1 MGLFSNLERRLSE
14 GVNGAFAKAF
24 RSEVQPVEIASAMRG
39 AMDDRAAATKK
50 GQRAVV
56 PNLFTVDLSPGD
68 FERLDAARDD
78 ITDELIA
85 SATEHADSQRYVP
98 GGPVSVQ
105 FAADPEL
112 ETGVFRLRPS
122 IARQVQEAPQ
132 PSRPQPRQYDEF
144 DPSSARQ
151 DQPWDEGRRP
161 LYDDGPA
168 PRQYQT
174 PPREYPTPS
183 QQYQVPQHHQQPMQQ
198 HPGYD
203 DPAPEQPRAARVPSP
218 AAPRRFKQRPSLII
232 DGDSYP
238 LLGAIT
244 VIGRDDDADIML
256 DDPGISRRHS
266 EIRITNDGPHLV
278 MTVRD
283 LGSTNGTFVNGDPI
297 DRAHLHD
304 GDRITVG
311 RTHLLF
317 REGGRR

>member
-50 GQRAVV
+50 GQRVVV

-68 FERLDAARDD
+68 FERLDAARHD

-85 SATEHADSQRYVP
+85 SATEHADSQRYSP
-98 GGPVSVQ
+98 GGPVTVQ

-122 IARQVQEAPQ
+122 IARQVEESPH
-132 PSRPQPRQYDEF
+132 SGRPQPREYDEF

-151 DQPWDEGRRP
+151 DRP
-161 LYDDGPA
+161 AYDDRQA
-168 PRQYQT
+168 PQQYQT
-174 PPREYPTPS
+174 PAREYPTPAHQYPAAPAHPAPR
-183 QQYQVPQHHQQPMQQ
+183 QQGWQD
-198 HPGYD
+198 PGYD
-203 DPAPEQPRAARVPSP
+203 ESAPQQPPAPRTPSP

-311 RTHLLF
+311 RTHLMF

>member
-39 AMDDRAAATKK
+39 AMDDRAASAKK
-50 GQRAVV
+50 GQRPVV
-56 PNLFTVDLSPGD
+56 PNLFTVDLSTSD
-68 FERLDAARDD
+68 FERLDEARDD
-78 ITDELIA
+78 VNDELIA
-85 SATEHADSQRYVP
+85 SATEHADMQRYLP
-98 GGPVSVQ
+98 GGPVRVE
-105 FAADPEL
+105 FAEDPEL

-122 IARQVQEAPQ
+122 IARQVHDERQ
-132 PSRPQPRQYDEF
+132 PSRHQHWEQPEASQQAEYDE
-144 DPSSARQ
+144 
-151 DQPWDEGRRP
+151 
-161 LYDDGPA
+161 YDDHGDVDYVDPPQEQYLAPKPPNPA
-168 PRQYQT
+168 
-174 PPREYPTPS
+174 
-183 QQYQVPQHHQQPMQQ
+183 
-198 HPGYD
+198 
-203 DPAPEQPRAARVPSP
+203 APSP

-244 VIGRDDDADIML
+244 VVGRDDEADIML

-266 EIRITNDGPHLV
+266 EIRVTNDGPHLV
-278 MTVRD
+278 MTVSD
-283 LGSTNGTFVNGDPI
+283 LGSTNGTFLNGDPI

-317 REGGRR
+317 QEGGRR

>member
-24 RSEVQPVEIASAMRG
+24 RADVQPVEIAAEMRG
-39 AMDDRAAATKK
+39 AMDDRAASTKK

-56 PNLFTVDLSPGD
+56 PNFFTVDLSPGD
-68 FERLDAARDD
+68 FERLDPARDE
-78 ITDELIA
+78 ISDELIA
-85 SATEHADSQRYVP
+85 SATEHADVQRYLP
-98 GGPVSVQ
+98 GGPIAVE
-105 FAADPEL
+105 FAEDPDL

-122 IARQVQEAPQ
+122 IARQVETPRR
-132 PSRPQPRQYDEF
+132 PSRPQPREYDEF
-144 DPSSARQ
+144 NPISARQ
-151 DQPWDEGRRP
+151 EQPEHHEPQRYQQHREQPPQPYSGNQQQPYDDRPPEPPRRP
-161 LYDDGPA
+161 TPA
-168 PRQYQT
+168 PRQ
-174 PPREYPTPS
+174 
-183 QQYQVPQHHQQPMQQ
+183 
-198 HPGYD
+198 
-203 DPAPEQPRAARVPSP
+203 PSP

-232 DGDSYP
+232 DGDRYP

-244 VIGRDDDADIML
+244 VIGRDDEADIML

-283 LGSTNGTFVNGDPI
+283 LGSTNGTFLNGDAI
-297 DRAHLHD
+297 DRAHLQD

-317 REGGRR
+317 EEGGRK

>member
-24 RSEVQPVEIASAMRG
+24 RSEVQPVEIAAEMRG
-39 AMDDRAAATKK
+39 AMDDRAAHTKK

-68 FERLDAARDD
+68 FERLDRARDEVG
-78 ITDELIA
+78 DELIA
-85 SATEHADSQRYVP
+85 SATEHADVQRYVP
-98 GGPVSVQ
+98 GGPIVVE
-105 FAADPEL
+105 FAEDPDL

-122 IARQVQEAPQ
+122 IARQVDNDRRPA
-132 PSRPQPRQYDEF
+132 RPQPREYDEF
-144 DPSSARQ
+144 QPSSARQ
-151 DQPWDEGRRP
+151 EPQHE
-161 LYDDGPA
+161 PA
-168 PRQYQT
+168 PQPYFHDDYEQQDYQQ
-174 PPREYPTPS
+174 PYAEPAPTP
-183 QQYQVPQHHQQPMQQ
+183 
-198 HPGYD
+198 
-203 DPAPEQPRAARVPSP
+203 RTPSP
-218 AAPRRFKQRPSLII
+218 AAPRRFKQRPSLVI
-232 DGDSYP
+232 DGDRYP

-266 EIRITNDGPHLV
+266 EIRVTNDGPHLV

-283 LGSTNGTFVNGDPI
+283 LGSTNGTFLNGDAI

-311 RTHLLF
+311 RTHLVF
-317 REGGRR
+317 EEGGRK

>member
-39 AMDDRAAATKK
+39 AMDDRAASAKK
-50 GQRAVV
+50 GQRPVV
-56 PNLFTVDLSPGD
+56 PNLFTVDLSTSD
-68 FERLDAARDD
+68 FERLDEARDD
-78 ITDELIA
+78 VNDELIA
-85 SATEHADSQRYVP
+85 SATEHADMQRYLP
-98 GGPVSVQ
+98 GGPVRVE
-105 FAADPEL
+105 FAEDPEL

-122 IARQVQEAPQ
+122 IARQVHDERR
-132 PSRPQPRQYDEF
+132 PSRHQHWEQPEASQQAEYDE
-144 DPSSARQ
+144 
-151 DQPWDEGRRP
+151 
-161 LYDDGPA
+161 YDDHGDVDYVDPPQEQYLAPKPPNPA
-168 PRQYQT
+168 
-174 PPREYPTPS
+174 
-183 QQYQVPQHHQQPMQQ
+183 
-198 HPGYD
+198 
-203 DPAPEQPRAARVPSP
+203 APSP

-244 VIGRDDDADIML
+244 VVGRDDEADIML

-266 EIRITNDGPHLV
+266 EIRVTNDGPHLV
-278 MTVRD
+278 MTVSD
-283 LGSTNGTFVNGDPI
+283 LGSTNGTFLNGDPI

-317 REGGRR
+317 QEGGRR

>member
-39 AMDDRAAATKK
+39 AMDDRAAAGKK

-78 ITDELIA
+78 VTDELIA

-98 GGPVSVQ
+98 GGPVTVQ

-132 PSRPQPRQYDEF
+132 AARPQPRAYDEF

-151 DQPWDEGRRP
+151 DQG
-161 LYDDGPA
+161 YDDRPA
-168 PRQYQT
+168 PREYQT
-174 PPREYPTPS
+174 PAGPYRGPS
-183 QQYQVPQHHQQPMQQ
+183 QPYQVPAPQHQPSR
-198 HPGYD
+198 PDSGND
-203 DPAPEQPRAARVPSP
+203 EPAPLEGRDGRAARQPSP

-232 DGDSYP
+232 DGDNYP

-244 VIGRDDDADIML
+244 VIGRDDEADIML

-311 RTHLLF
+311 RTHLMF